1 MQWRRITIETTTKAE
16 ELVESMLDDFGISD
30 TEVEDKL
37 PFTKEELD
45 KMFVDVPDV
54 GKDDGIAKISCYIDM
69 DTDADRLISELKK
82 RLEEIGRTVDIGS
95 GKITKSVTE
104 DKDWMNNWKKYFK
117 PFRVDDDIV
126 IKPTWETLGDL
137 KQSDMLVEIDPG
149 MAFGTG
155 THETTKL
162 CIKALKKYLK
172 KDDNVLDIGTGS
184 GILSIISKKLGGR
197 CAVGTDIDPEAI
209 KTARENTV
217 INKITKDVIYIE
229 GDVIKDAAIRTEVGS
244 KVWNIVIANILA
256 DVVIPLTD
264 VVSDMMA
271 PDGLFICSGI
281 IKERATDVEK
291 ALKKN
296 KLSIVEKSELKDWV
310 CFVCRF

>member
-82 RLEEIGRTVDIGS
+82 RLGEIGRTVDIGS

>member
-69 DTDADRLISELKK
+69 DTDADGLISELKK